1 MPKSK
6 KIKQL
11 EKSASEDAYF
21 NNEDVGHSV
30 YVFNNVLFNFN
41 MYINADNADE
51 ACEKFDMC
59 GFAHRDQWKI
69 MVELGQQPSEGSDG
83 K

>member
-1 MPKSK
+1 MTK
-6 KIKQL
+6 KVTKKEKQL
-11 EKSASEDAYF
+11 EDSAPHDDYHEKE
-21 NNEDVGHSV
+21 NRV

-41 MYINADNADE
+41 MYVNADSADE
-51 ACEKFDMC
+51 ACEKFDQC

-69 MVELGQQPSEGSDG
+69 MVELSHQPSEGSHG